1 MKVAQCKT
9 MQLKNGISAVV
20 IILSTFIIILFTL
33 TAIVTIR
40 HIISNSKPSPD
51 TVERLIR
58 KGKIDKAYSFSE
70 KMDETS
76 VEQLVAKAKVFIAL
90 SLKNQENDLWKSF
103 GTDPANWL
111 DENSKKA
118 VELLETALQIDSGVP
133 EVYCLLGVVQKEM
146 GNFES
151 AELNLRRAIRLNSTD
166 PQCYLALASLFT
178 LQENFSDAQQILSD
192 AFCLFP
198 DNVSVM
204 KNLGYL
210 YRYYLHKPESAIVW
224 MNTYL
229 TKTSSDDR
237 SSGSIM
243 RELRELLQRYPEY
256 ATVDTSAWGRGNRKF
271 TQRKNT
277 PFNR

>member
-1 MKVAQCKT
+1 M
-9 MQLKNGISAVV
+9 V
-20 IILSTFIIILFTL
+20 IIISIFIIVLFSL
-33 TAIVTIR
+33 TAIITIH
-40 HIISNSKPSPD
+40 HIVSNSKPSSD

-70 KMDETS
+70 KLDEKG
-76 VEQLVAKAKVFIAL
+76 VNQLVAKAKALIAI
-90 SLKNQENDLWKSF
+90 SLKNQEDDLWKSF

-118 VELLETALQIDSGVP
+118 VELLETALQIDSGAS

-151 AELNLRRAIRLNSTD
+151 AELNLRRAIHQNSTD

-178 LQENFSDAQQILSD
+178 LQEKITDAEQILID
-192 AFCLFP
+192 ASSRFSENL
-198 DNVSVM
+198 SVM

-210 YRYYLHKPESAIVW
+210 YRYYLHKPESAIIW
-224 MNTYL
+224 MNKYL

-237 SSGSIM
+237 SSGSVKQ
-243 RELRELLQRYPEY
+243 ELRELLQRYPEY
-256 ATVDTSAWGRGNRKF
+256 ANVDTSAWVGGNRKF

-277 PFNR
+277 PFSR